1 MAGAVEL
8 LRRGESSGSGADDG
22 DAPPGAVRR
31 RLGADPSF
39 VEGPI
44 DDGLLDL
51 LDRDRVIVDGEHA
64 RRFAGRGA
72 ETAGELREVVGG
84 VEALD
89 RGLPVV
95 AGDEVVPLGDEIA
108 ERTPVVAERDPAVHA
123 PRPLVAQHL

>member
-8 LRRGESSGSGADDG
+8 LRGGESGGPGSDDG

-39 VEGPI
+39 VEGAI
-44 DDGLLDL
+44 DDRLLDL

-64 RRFAGRGA
+64 RRLAWRGA
-72 ETAGELREVVGG
+72 ETPGELRKVVGG
-84 VEALD
+84 VEALHG
-89 RGLPVV
+89 GLPVV
-95 AGDEVVPLGDEIA
+95 AEDEVVPLGDEVA
-108 ERTPVVAERDPAVHA
+108 ERTSVVAERDAAVHA